1 MKIALVRQ
9 RYTAFGGA
17 ERFVARAVEALRSR
31 GAEVTLVTRQWQG
44 AGAAHDQA
52 LHCNPFYLGS
62 VWRDWGFSR
71 CVCRLLRENPFDL
84 VQSHER
90 IPCCDIYRAGDGVHR
105 EWLKQRQR
113 TLGWPGRV
121 GVWLNPYHHY
131 VRGAERR
138 LFASPR
144 LKAVICNSQ
153 MVKAEIQHYFGVAET
168 KLHVIYSGVD
178 TGRFQ
183 PGIRETHRT
192 ATRTE
197 LGVPDTATLF
207 LFVGSGFERKGVAA
221 ILAAMA
227 RLPPDAHLAIVG
239 KDKRQGKFEA
249 LARRH
254 GLGRRVRFL
263 GGQQD
268 VIPFYAAADALVLPT
283 LYDPFPNVALEAMAC
298 GLPIVT
304 SHKSGA
310 AEFVRQGENGYVC
323 DALDVPALAGH
334 MARLMSAERRDALG
348 RAARAT
354 VEPFDLEAMAA
365 RLLALYGTLLPAPP
379 SPAGV
384 GLAEENR
391 L

>member
-17 ERFVARAVEALRSR
+17 ERFVARAIETLRSR
-31 GAEVTLVTRQWQG
+31 GAAVTLVTRQWTEQG
-44 AGAAHDQA
+44 HDRDQA
-52 LHCNPFYLGS
+52 LVCNPIYFGS

-71 CVCRLLRENPFDL
+71 CVCHALRENHFDL

-113 TLGWPGRV
+113 TLGFLGRV

-131 VRGAERR
+131 VRMAERR
-138 LFASPR
+138 LFASPQ

-153 MVKAEIQHYFGVAET
+153 MVKAEIQHYFGVADT

-178 TGRFQ
+178 TQRFQ
-183 PGIRETHRT
+183 PKIRETHR
-192 ATRTE
+192 AAMRAG
-197 LGVPDTATLF
+197 LGIPDSATLF

-227 RLPPDAHLAIVG
+227 LLPPDAHLVIVG
-239 KDKRQGKFEA
+239 KDKKQEKFEA
-249 LARRH
+249 LAREH
-254 GLGRRVRFL
+254 GLGQRARFL
-263 GGQQD
+263 GGQKD

-283 LYDPFPNVALEAMAC
+283 LYDPFPNAALEAMAC

-323 DALDVPALAGH
+323 DALDVPTLAGY
-334 MARLMSAERRDALG
+334 MQQLLSPDLRRTLG
-348 RAARAT
+348 QAARGT
-354 VEPFDLEAMAA
+354 VEPYDLEAMGD
-365 RLLALYGTLLPAPP
+365 RLLALYSALLQPTRPA
-379 SPAGV
+379 
-384 GLAEENR
+384 
-391 L
+391 